1 MINFNSIGLIPLE
14 SFYGSEI
21 KLNGGTGKNARSLS
35 ATIENQP
42 TVKKEKNWRKTRIN
56 REKRRKLEKNKNKLW
71 KRGKTGEK
79 QE

>member
-42 TVKKEKNWRKTRIN
+42 TVKKQKKTGEKNKNKPLKKEKNWRKTRIN
-56 REKRRKLEKNKNKLW
+56 RKK
-71 KRGKTGEK
+71 GEK

>member
-14 SFYGSEI
+14 SFYGCEI

-42 TVKKEKNWRKTRIN
+42 TVKKQKKTGEKNKNKPLKKEKNWRKTRIN
-56 REKRRKLEKNKNKLW
+56 RKK
-71 KRGKTGEK
+71 GEK